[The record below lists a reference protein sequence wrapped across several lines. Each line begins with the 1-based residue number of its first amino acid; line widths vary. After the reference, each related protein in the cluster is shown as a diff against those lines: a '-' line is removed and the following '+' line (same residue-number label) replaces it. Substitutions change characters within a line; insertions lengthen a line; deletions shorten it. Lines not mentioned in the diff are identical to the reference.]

1 MQSGIAGEIEPLRR
15 LGYAIDVATLQE
27 VAYAHG
33 IEQSVNTMNQ
43 AQKSQLRYLAIME
56 QSGNV
61 MGDMARTV
69 QTPANALRILNQQ
82 INQLTRA
89 LGNLL
94 IPFLQQIIPYVQA
107 FVEVITDAIQALA
120 LLVGFELPEIDYSG
134 LDGVTSGATDAE
146 DAIEGATG
154 AAKEMKRRC
163 SGLMN

>member
-1 MQSGIAGEIEPLRR
+1 MEEKANLMSKNLTQLGYDISSFYNISIEEAMEKLQSGIAGEIEPLRR

-69 QTPANALRILNQQ
+69 P
-82 INQLTRA
+82 
-89 LGNLL
+89 
-94 IPFLQQIIPYVQA
+94 
-107 FVEVITDAIQALA
+107 
-120 LLVGFELPEIDYSG
+120 
-134 LDGVTSGATDAE
+134 
-146 DAIEGATG
+146 
-154 AAKEMKRRC
+154 
-163 SGLMN
+163 